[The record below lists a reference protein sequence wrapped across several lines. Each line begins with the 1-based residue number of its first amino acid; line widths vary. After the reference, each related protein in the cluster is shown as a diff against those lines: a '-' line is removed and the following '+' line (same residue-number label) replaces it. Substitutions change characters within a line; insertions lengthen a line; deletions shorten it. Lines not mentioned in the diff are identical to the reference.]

1 MNANPHLPRIALV
14 KERIQETPTVFTLRL
29 ELEEDPPLP
38 FSFVPGQFNM
48 VGVFGVGE
56 VPLSIVSD
64 PLDVDFFDHTV
75 RIVGR
80 VTEAMSRLVPGDRL
94 TIRGPFGNGWPLEEG
109 RGQDLV
115 LISGGLGCAPL
126 TSVVNYVV
134 RRRESFGRLT
144 VLHGV
149 KNPGDLFWKD
159 RFARLNEISRTR
171 AYVTSDVSS
180 PGWEG
185 WVGPVTDLID
195 HVPISTGTSARICG
209 PEPMMLG
216 VAKKLLRQGV
226 PEEDLWIS
234 MERNMQCAAG
244 YCGHCQLAGNFVCR
258 DGPIFRYSDIKP
270 LLGIRGL

>member
-1 MNANPHLPRIALV
+1 MNGNPHFPRTAVIEE
-14 KERIQETPTVFTLRL
+14 KIQEAPTVMTLRL
-29 ELEEDPPLP
+29 RMEDSTRP
-38 FSFVPGQFNM
+38 FVFSPGQFNM

-56 VPLSIVSD
+56 IPLSIVSD
-64 PLDVDFFDHTV
+64 PLDVESFDHTV

-80 VTEAMSRLVPGDRL
+80 VTEAMARQRPGGRL
-94 TIRGPFGNGWPLEEG
+94 TVRGPFGNGWPLEESRG
-109 RGQDLV
+109 RDLV

-126 TSVVNYVV
+126 VSVVNYIV

-144 VLHGV
+144 VIHGV
-149 KNPGDLFWKD
+149 KNPQDLFWKD
-159 RFARLNEISRTR
+159 RFSRLNELSRTR
-171 AYVTSDVSS
+171 AYLTSDVGG
-180 PGWEG
+180 PDWEG

-195 HVPISTGTSARICG
+195 HVPLSATTSAKICG

-216 VAKKLLRQGV
+216 AIKKLVAQGV

-244 YCGHCQLAGNFVCR
+244 FCGHCQLGGTFICQ
-258 DGPIFRYSDIKP
+258 DGPVFRYSRIKG

>member
-1 MNANPHLPRIALV
+1 MNGNPHLPRIALL
-14 KERIQETPTVFTLRL
+14 KERIQEAPTVLTLRL
-29 ELEEDPPLP
+29 EMEEDPPLP
-38 FSFVPGQFNM
+38 FPFSPGQFNM

-56 VPLSIVSD
+56 IPLSIVSD

-80 VTEAMSRLVPGDRL
+80 VTEAMARLKPGDRL
-94 TIRGPFGNGWPLEEG
+94 TVRGPFGNGWPLEESRG
-109 RGQDLV
+109 RDLI

-159 RFARLNEISRTR
+159 RFAKLNEISRTR
-171 AYVTSDVSS
+171 AYVTSDVGG

-195 HVPISTGTSARICG
+195 HVPISGETSAKICG

-216 VAKKLLRQGV
+216 TARKLVRQGV
-226 PEEDLWIS
+226 PEKDLWIG

-244 YCGHCQLAGNFVCR
+244 FCGHCQLGGTFVCR
-258 DGPIFRYSDIKP
+258 DGPVFRYSEIKP
-270 LLGIRGL
+270 MLGIRGL